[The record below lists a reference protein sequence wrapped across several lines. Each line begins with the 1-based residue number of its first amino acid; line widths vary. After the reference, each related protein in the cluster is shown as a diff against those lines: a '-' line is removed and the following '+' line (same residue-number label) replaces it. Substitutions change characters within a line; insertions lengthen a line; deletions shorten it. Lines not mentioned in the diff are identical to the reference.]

1 MDPMS
6 NQASDSVI
14 GSTPLVSVAITAY
27 NSEEWLTRALDSVHQ
42 QRTDFPIEIV
52 IADDCSQDSTLRI
65 ARSYREQ
72 HPGLIRVLERS
83 RNLGIQRNYYET
95 FEQCLGRYIA
105 WLDADDYWTDP
116 EKLAIQVQVLESNSS
131 VSACCHFVRWVTKD
145 EEVIR
150 ERYPTISPGRYGLEE
165 ILRHN
170 FVPSP
175 SVVFRNGLHR
185 DLPAWYFDLAPTT
198 DWPLWVLAASS
209 GEIVLLDRVM
219 ADYMLTP
226 GSSLT
231 SKGDLAWYR
240 ADARFYEHIESIVPA
255 RWHRLVRAEKGK
267 RYESMAYLLRKQ
279 GEYTASRV
287 ASLKAFRAPDLLDNL
302 GSKTKALLASIARE
316 AQWRIR
322 G

>member
-116 EKLAIQVQVLESNSS
+116 EKLAIQVQVLESNPS

>member
-1 MDPMS
+1 
-6 NQASDSVI
+6 
-14 GSTPLVSVAITAY
+14 
-27 NSEEWLTRALDSVHQ
+27 
-42 QRTDFPIEIV
+42 
-52 IADDCSQDSTLRI
+52 
-65 ARSYREQ
+65 
-72 HPGLIRVLERS
+72 
-83 RNLGIQRNYYET
+83 
-95 FEQCLGRYIA
+95 
-105 WLDADDYWTDP
+105 
-116 EKLAIQVQVLESNSS
+116 
-131 VSACCHFVRWVTKD
+131 
-145 EEVIR
+145 
-150 ERYPTISPGRYGLEE
+150 
-165 ILRHN
+165 
-170 FVPSP
+170 
-175 SVVFRNGLHR
+175 VFRNGLHR